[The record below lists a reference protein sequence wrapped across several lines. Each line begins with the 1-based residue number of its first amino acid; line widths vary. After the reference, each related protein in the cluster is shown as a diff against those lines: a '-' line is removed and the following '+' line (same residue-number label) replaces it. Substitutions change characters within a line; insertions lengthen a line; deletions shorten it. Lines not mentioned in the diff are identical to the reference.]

1 MDALVEAE
9 MIILRKRLRV
19 LELQSGKLSEDAQ
32 SNRPESEFF
41 RERVKNI
48 GAFINTL
55 ELIRQSA

>member
-41 RERVKNI
+41 GKK
-48 GAFINTL
+48 
-55 ELIRQSA
+55 